1 MDNTLYHHGIK
12 GQKWGVRRYQ
22 NKDGSLTAAGR
33 KRLAKESK
41 DDWSEDAKT
50 ASEIR
55 KKSLNQMT
63 NSELRKLNE
72 RTQLEQNYR
81 RLNPSSVSKGI
92 AFAAAAA
99 GVMGTAVN
107 LYTNG
112 DKVIKLGKTV
122 GSKIV
127 DGVGNMV
134 LKDITKGLSKGVH

>member
-12 GQKWGVRRYQ
+12 GMKWGIRRYQ
-22 NKDGSLTAAGR
+22 NEDGSLTAAGR
-33 KRLAKESK
+33 KRLSKESK
-41 DDWSEDAKT
+41 DDWSEDART
-50 ASEIR
+50 ASKIR

-134 LKDITKGLSKGVH
+134 LKDITKGLLKGVH

>member
-22 NKDGSLTAAGR
+22 NKDGSLTSAGK
-33 KRLAKESK
+33 KRIAKKSK
-41 DDWSEDAKT
+41 DDWSDDART

-72 RTQLEQNYR
+72 RTQLEQNYH

-92 AFAAAAA
+92 AFVTAA
-99 GVMGTAVN
+99 GAITGTVLN
-107 LYTNG
+107 VYNNS

-134 LKDITKGLSKGVH
+134 MKDITKGLSKGVH

>member
-12 GQKWGVRRYQ
+12 GMKWGIRRYQ
-22 NKDGSLTAAGR
+22 NEDGSLTAAGR
-33 KRLAKESK
+33 KRLSKESK
-41 DDWSEDAKT
+41 DDWSEDART
-50 ASEIR
+50 ASKIR

-72 RTQLEQNYR
+72 RTQLERNYR

-127 DGVGNMV
+127 DGVGNMI

>member
-12 GQKWGVRRYQ
+12 GMKWGIRRYQ
-22 NKDGSLTAAGR
+22 NEDGSLTAAGR
-33 KRLAKESK
+33 KRLSKESK
-41 DDWSEDAKT
+41 DDWSEDART
-50 ASEIR
+50 ASKIR

-99 GVMGTAVN
+99 GIMGTAVN

-127 DGVGNMV
+127 DGVGNMI